1 MPLLDH
7 FSLLAPIYD
16 LFIGVRPPD
25 RLAEILNL
33 PIQGKLLDAAGGTG
47 RVSQMIAD
55 RTGGVVIADESG
67 GMLAKAYEKGCCH
80 LAQSQAEALPFPDLA
95 FERIIMVDALHH
107 VQDQA
112 RTIRELWR
120 VLAPGGRIVIE
131 DMNLRKLSVKIV
143 AVGEK
148 LALMRS
154 HFLYP
159 EAIAAL
165 FSFAHSQ
172 PQIFTDGWT
181 VWVAADK
188 SMDLMR

>member
-1 MPLLDH
+1 MPFLDH
-7 FSLLAPIYD
+7 FSLLAPVYD

-25 RLAEILNL
+25 RLAELLSL

-47 RVSQMIAD
+47 RVSQMLVD

-67 GMLAKAYEKGCCH
+67 GMLAKAGEKFCCD
-80 LAQSQAEALPFPDLA
+80 LARSQTEALPFPDFA

-107 VQDQA
+107 VKDQPG
-112 RTIRELWR
+112 TIRELWR
-120 VLAPGGRIVIE
+120 VLAPDGRIVIE
-131 DMNLRKLSVKIV
+131 DMNLHRLSVKAV
-143 AVGEK
+143 ALGEK

-165 FSFAHSQ
+165 FSFTGSHAQ
-172 PQIFTDGWT
+172 VFVDGWT
-181 VWVAADK
+181 VWVVVDK
-188 SMDLMR
+188 QED